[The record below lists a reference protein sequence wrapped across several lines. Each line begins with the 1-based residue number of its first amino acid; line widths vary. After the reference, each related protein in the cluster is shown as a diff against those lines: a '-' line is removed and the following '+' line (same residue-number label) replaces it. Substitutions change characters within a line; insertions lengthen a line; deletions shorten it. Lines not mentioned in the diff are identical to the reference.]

1 MTTKNKI
8 LLQAANLLLCAAII
22 LLTAFFMS
30 GWSVLVQAAF
40 YAVAAAGLAAEAVF
54 LFIKKEFLI
63 KLTFIA
69 ELIAVV
75 LLAVFVGV
83 GAEFLE
89 HGVLARSL
97 PAAVEHAAVD
107 VVVDVDV
114 LDLVDQRGVVP
125 LPAAEE
131 GAGGA

>member
-8 LLQAANLLLCAAII
+8 LLQAANVLLCAAII

-69 ELIAVV
+69 ELIAGVLLSRRRLYYSVFGLGNTCVARDNRRVCDACRVV
-75 LLAVFVGV
+75 LQIS
-83 GAEFLE
+83 EKI
-89 HGVLARSL
+89 
-97 PAAVEHAAVD
+97 
-107 VVVDVDV
+107 
-114 LDLVDQRGVVP
+114 
-125 LPAAEE
+125 
-131 GAGGA
+131 